1 MKLSSLTLY
10 SGIGELILNKEKN
23 NGIDKD
29 ESTNEPIDELID
41 SEEENSK
48 ELESKEDSPSLE
60 EEIESLKDQ
69 ILRAKAEV
77 QNVRRV
83 AEQEVRKAR
92 LYGAEYLAK
101 NFLSVGDNLE
111 RAIESLNDDSK
122 PEDLEEGLRLILKS
136 YEDALETGGIISIDP
151 KGEPFNPEQH
161 EALSVI
167 ENEDSEPNSIIEVI
181 QRGFMIQDRVLRPAK
196 VIVTKKN

>member
-1 MKLSSLTLY
+1 M
-10 SGIGELILNKEKN
+10 NKEKN
-23 NGIDKD
+23 NGINKD
-29 ESTNEPIDELID
+29 ESID
-41 SEEENSK
+41 SEKENPE
-48 ELESKEDSPSLE
+48 ELESEEESPSLE

-69 ILRAKAEV
+69 VLRAKAEV

-92 LYGAEYLAK
+92 LYGVESLAK

-111 RAIESLNDDSK
+111 RAIESLNEDSK
-122 PEDLEEGLRLILKS
+122 PKDLEEGLRLILKS

-151 KGEPFNPEQH
+151 KGELFNPEQH

-167 ENEDSEPNSIIEVI
+167 ENEDLEPNSIIEVI

>member
-1 MKLSSLTLY
+1 
-10 SGIGELILNKEKN
+10 LNKEKN
-23 NGIDKD
+23 NGINKD
-29 ESTNEPIDELID
+29 ESID
-41 SEEENSK
+41 SEKESPE
-48 ELESKEDSPSLE
+48 ELESEEESPSLE

-69 ILRAKAEV
+69 VLRAKAEV

-92 LYGAEYLAK
+92 LYGVESLAK

-111 RAIESLNDDSK
+111 RAIESLNEDSK

-167 ENEDSEPNSIIEVI
+167 ENEDLEPNSIIEVI

>member
-1 MKLSSLTLY
+1 M
-10 SGIGELILNKEKN
+10 NKEKN
-23 NGIDKD
+23 NGINKD
-29 ESTNEPIDELID
+29 ESIDSEKENPEELD
-41 SEEENSK
+41 SEEE
-48 ELESKEDSPSLE
+48 SPSLE

-69 ILRAKAEV
+69 VLRAKAEV

-92 LYGAEYLAK
+92 LYGVESLAK

-122 PEDLEEGLRLILKS
+122 PEDLEEGLKLILKS

-167 ENEDSEPNSIIEVI
+167 ENEDLEPNSIIEVI

>member
-1 MKLSSLTLY
+1 M
-10 SGIGELILNKEKN
+10 NKEKN
-23 NGIDKD
+23 NGINKD
-29 ESTNEPIDELID
+29 ESID
-41 SEEENSK
+41 SEKENPE
-48 ELESKEDSPSLE
+48 ELESEEESPSLE

-69 ILRAKAEV
+69 VLRAKAEV

-92 LYGAEYLAK
+92 LYGVESLAK

-122 PEDLEEGLRLILKS
+122 PEDLEEGLKLILKS

-167 ENEDSEPNSIIEVI
+167 ENEDLEPNSIIEVI
-181 QRGFMIQDRVLRPAK
+181 QSGFMIQDRVLRPAK

>member
-23 NGIDKD
+23 NGINKD
-29 ESTNEPIDELID
+29 ESID
-41 SEEENSK
+41 SEKENPE
-48 ELESKEDSPSLE
+48 ELESEEESPSLE

-69 ILRAKAEV
+69 VLRAKAEV

-92 LYGAEYLAK
+92 LYGVESLAK

-167 ENEDSEPNSIIEVI
+167 ENEDLEPNSIIEVI

>member
-1 MKLSSLTLY
+1 M
-10 SGIGELILNKEKN
+10 NKEKN
-23 NGIDKD
+23 NGINKD
-29 ESTNEPIDELID
+29 ESID
-41 SEEENSK
+41 SEMENPK
-48 ELESKEDSPSLE
+48 ELESEEESPSLE

-69 ILRAKAEV
+69 VLRAKAEV

-92 LYGAEYLAK
+92 LYGVESLAK

-111 RAIESLNDDSK
+111 RAIESLNEDSK

-151 KGEPFNPEQH
+151 KGELFNPEQH

-167 ENEDSEPNSIIEVI
+167 ENEDLEPNSIIEVI

>member
-1 MKLSSLTLY
+1 M
-10 SGIGELILNKEKN
+10 NKEKN
-23 NGIDKD
+23 NGINKD
-29 ESTNEPIDELID
+29 ESID
-41 SEEENSK
+41 SEKENPE
-48 ELESKEDSPSLE
+48 ELESEEESPSLE

-69 ILRAKAEV
+69 VLRAKAEV
-77 QNVRRV
+77 KNVRRV

-92 LYGAEYLAK
+92 LYGVESLAK

-122 PEDLEEGLRLILKS
+122 PEDLEEGLKLILKS

-167 ENEDSEPNSIIEVI
+167 ENEDLEPNSIIEVI

>member
-1 MKLSSLTLY
+1 
-10 SGIGELILNKEKN
+10 LNKEKN
-23 NGIDKD
+23 NGINKD
-29 ESTNEPIDELID
+29 ESID
-41 SEEENSK
+41 SEKENTE
-48 ELESKEDSPSLE
+48 ELESEEESPSLE

-69 ILRAKAEV
+69 VLRAKAEV

-92 LYGAEYLAK
+92 LYGVESLAK

-111 RAIESLNDDSK
+111 RAIESLNEDSK

-151 KGEPFNPEQH
+151 KGELFNPEQH

-167 ENEDSEPNSIIEVI
+167 ENEDLEPNSIIEVI

>member
-1 MKLSSLTLY
+1 MNEDQIKNEYSKKIKLFKKYNEYYYDKSSPIV
-10 SGIGELILNKEKN
+10 SDQEFDNIKNQIIELE
-23 NGIDKD
+23 
-29 ESTNEPIDELID
+29 
-41 SEEENSK
+41 SEEE
-48 ELESKEDSPSLE
+48 SPSLE

-69 ILRAKAEV
+69 VLRAKAEV

-92 LYGAEYLAK
+92 LYGVESLAK

-111 RAIESLNDDSK
+111 RAIESLNEDSK

-167 ENEDSEPNSIIEVI
+167 ENEDLEPNSIIEVI

>member
-1 MKLSSLTLY
+1 M
-10 SGIGELILNKEKN
+10 NKEKN
-23 NGIDKD
+23 NGINKD
-29 ESTNEPIDELID
+29 ESID
-41 SEEENSK
+41 SEKENPE
-48 ELESKEDSPSLE
+48 ELESEEESPSLE

-69 ILRAKAEV
+69 VLRAKAEV

-92 LYGAEYLAK
+92 LY
-101 NFLSVGDNLE
+101 
-111 RAIESLNDDSK
+111 DSK
-122 PEDLEEGLRLILKS
+122 PEDLEEGLKLILKS

-167 ENEDSEPNSIIEVI
+167 ENEDLEPNSIIEVI

>member
-1 MKLSSLTLY
+1 M
-10 SGIGELILNKEKN
+10 NKEKN
-23 NGIDKD
+23 NGINKD
-29 ESTNEPIDELID
+29 QSID
-41 SEEENSK
+41 SEKENPE
-48 ELESKEDSPSLE
+48 ELESEEESPSLE

-69 ILRAKAEV
+69 VLRAKAEV

-92 LYGAEYLAK
+92 LYGVESLAK

-111 RAIESLNDDSK
+111 RAIESLNEDSK

-151 KGEPFNPEQH
+151 KGELFNPEQH

>member
-1 MKLSSLTLY
+1 M
-10 SGIGELILNKEKN
+10 NKEKN

-41 SEEENSK
+41 SEKENSK
-48 ELESKEDSPSLE
+48 ELESEEDSPSLE

-92 LYGAEYLAK
+92 LYGVESLAK

-122 PEDLEEGLRLILKS
+122 PEDLEEGLKLILKS

-167 ENEDSEPNSIIEVI
+167 ENEDLEPNSIVEVI

>member
-1 MKLSSLTLY
+1 M
-10 SGIGELILNKEKN
+10 NKEKN
-23 NGIDKD
+23 NGINKD
-29 ESTNEPIDELID
+29 ESID
-41 SEEENSK
+41 SEKESPE
-48 ELESKEDSPSLE
+48 ELESEEESPSLE

-69 ILRAKAEV
+69 VLRAKAEV

-92 LYGAEYLAK
+92 LYGVESLAK

-111 RAIESLNDDSK
+111 RAIESLNEDSK

-167 ENEDSEPNSIIEVI
+167 ENEDLEPNSIIEVI

>member
-1 MKLSSLTLY
+1 
-10 SGIGELILNKEKN
+10 LNKEKN
-23 NGIDKD
+23 NGINKD
-29 ESTNEPIDELID
+29 ESID
-41 SEEENSK
+41 SEKENPE
-48 ELESKEDSPSLE
+48 ELESEEESPSLE

-69 ILRAKAEV
+69 VLRAKAEV

-92 LYGAEYLAK
+92 LYGVESLAK

-122 PEDLEEGLRLILKS
+122 PEDLEEGLKLILKS

-167 ENEDSEPNSIIEVI
+167 ENEDLEPNSIIEVI

>member
-1 MKLSSLTLY
+1 M
-10 SGIGELILNKEKN
+10 NKEKN
-23 NGIDKD
+23 NGINKE
-29 ESTNEPIDELID
+29 ESID
-41 SEEENSK
+41 SELESPE
-48 ELESKEDSPSLE
+48 ELESEEDSPSLE

-92 LYGAEYLAK
+92 LYGIESLAK

-111 RAIESLNDDSK
+111 RAVESLNDESK

-136 YEDALETGGIISIDP
+136 YEDALETGGVISIDP
-151 KGEPFNPEQH
+151 KGELFNPEQH

-167 ENEDSEPNSIIEVI
+167 ENEDLEPNSIIEVI

>member
-1 MKLSSLTLY
+1 
-10 SGIGELILNKEKN
+10 LNKEKN
-23 NGIDKD
+23 NGINKD
-29 ESTNEPIDELID
+29 ESID
-41 SEEENSK
+41 SEKENTE
-48 ELESKEDSPSLE
+48 ELESEEESPSLE

-69 ILRAKAEV
+69 VLRAKAEV

-92 LYGAEYLAK
+92 LYGVESLAK

-111 RAIESLNDDSK
+111 RAIESLNEDSK

-136 YEDALETGGIISIDP
+136 YEDTLETGGIISIDP

-167 ENEDSEPNSIIEVI
+167 ENEDLEPNTIIEVI

>member
-1 MKLSSLTLY
+1 
-10 SGIGELILNKEKN
+10 LNKEKN
-23 NGIDKD
+23 NGINKD
-29 ESTNEPIDELID
+29 ESID
-41 SEEENSK
+41 SEKENPE
-48 ELESKEDSPSLE
+48 ELESEEESPSLE

-69 ILRAKAEV
+69 VLRAKAEV

-92 LYGAEYLAK
+92 LYGVESLAK

-111 RAIESLNDDSK
+111 RAIESLNEDSK

-151 KGEPFNPEQH
+151 KGELFNPEQH

-167 ENEDSEPNSIIEVI
+167 ENEDLEPNSIIEVI

>member
-1 MKLSSLTLY
+1 M
-10 SGIGELILNKEKN
+10 NKEKN
-23 NGIDKD
+23 NGINKD
-29 ESTNEPIDELID
+29 ESID
-41 SEEENSK
+41 SEKENPE
-48 ELESKEDSPSLE
+48 ELESEEESPSLE

-69 ILRAKAEV
+69 VLRAKAEV

-92 LYGAEYLAK
+92 LYGVESLAK

-122 PEDLEEGLRLILKS
+122 PEDLEEGLKLILKS

-161 EALSVI
+161 EALTVI
-167 ENEDSEPNSIIEVI
+167 ENEDLEPNSIIEVI

>member
-1 MKLSSLTLY
+1 M
-10 SGIGELILNKEKN
+10 NKEKN
-23 NGIDKD
+23 NGINKD
-29 ESTNEPIDELID
+29 ESID
-41 SEEENSK
+41 SEKENPE
-48 ELESKEDSPSLE
+48 ELESEEESPSLE

-69 ILRAKAEV
+69 VLRAKAEV

-92 LYGAEYLAK
+92 LYGVESLAK

-111 RAIESLNDDSK
+111 RAIESLNEDSK
-122 PEDLEEGLRLILKS
+122 PEDLEEGLKLILKS

-167 ENEDSEPNSIIEVI
+167 ENEDLEPNSIVEVI

>member
-1 MKLSSLTLY
+1 M
-10 SGIGELILNKEKN
+10 
-23 NGIDKD
+23 
-29 ESTNEPIDELID
+29 
-41 SEEENSK
+41 
-48 ELESKEDSPSLE
+48 E
-60 EEIESLKDQ
+60 EEIESVKDQ
-69 ILRAKAEV
+69 VLRAKAEV

-92 LYGAEYLAK
+92 LYGVESLAK

-111 RAIESLNDDSK
+111 RAIESLNEDSK

-167 ENEDSEPNSIIEVI
+167 ENEDLEPNSIIEVI

>member
-1 MKLSSLTLY
+1 M
-10 SGIGELILNKEKN
+10 NKEKN

-41 SEEENSK
+41 SEKENSK
-48 ELESKEDSPSLE
+48 ELESEEDSPSLE

-92 LYGAEYLAK
+92 LYGVESLAK

-122 PEDLEEGLRLILKS
+122 PEDLEEGLKLILKS

-167 ENEDSEPNSIIEVI
+167 ENEDLEPNSIIEVI

>member
-1 MKLSSLTLY
+1 M
-10 SGIGELILNKEKN
+10 NKEKN
-23 NGIDKD
+23 NGINKD
-29 ESTNEPIDELID
+29 ESID
-41 SEEENSK
+41 SEKENPE
-48 ELESKEDSPSLE
+48 ELESEEESPSLE

-69 ILRAKAEV
+69 VLRAKAEV

-83 AEQEVRKAR
+83 AEQEVRKAS
-92 LYGAEYLAK
+92 LYGVESLAK

-111 RAIESLNDDSK
+111 RAIESLNEDSK
-122 PEDLEEGLRLILKS
+122 PGDLEEGLRLILKS

-167 ENEDSEPNSIIEVI
+167 ENEDLEPNSIIEVI

>member
-1 MKLSSLTLY
+1 M
-10 SGIGELILNKEKN
+10 NKEKN
-23 NGIDKD
+23 NGINKD
-29 ESTNEPIDELID
+29 ESIDSEKENPEELD
-41 SEEENSK
+41 SEEE
-48 ELESKEDSPSLE
+48 SPSLE

-69 ILRAKAEV
+69 VLRAKAEV

-92 LYGAEYLAK
+92 LYGVESLAK

-111 RAIESLNDDSK
+111 RAIESLNEDSK

-167 ENEDSEPNSIIEVI
+167 ENEDLEPNSIVEVI

>member
-1 MKLSSLTLY
+1 M
-10 SGIGELILNKEKN
+10 NKEKN
-23 NGIDKD
+23 NGINKD
-29 ESTNEPIDELID
+29 ESID
-41 SEEENSK
+41 SEKENPE
-48 ELESKEDSPSLE
+48 ELESEEESPSLE
-60 EEIESLKDQ
+60 EEIESLKDKV
-69 ILRAKAEV
+69 LRAKAEV

-92 LYGAEYLAK
+92 LYGVESLAK

-111 RAIESLNDDSK
+111 RAIESLNEDSK

-167 ENEDSEPNSIIEVI
+167 ENEDLEPNSIIEVI

>member
-1 MKLSSLTLY
+1 M
-10 SGIGELILNKEKN
+10 NKEKN
-23 NGIDKD
+23 NGINKD
-29 ESTNEPIDELID
+29 ESID
-41 SEEENSK
+41 SEKENTE
-48 ELESKEDSPSLE
+48 ELESEEESPSLE

-69 ILRAKAEV
+69 VLRAKAEV

-92 LYGAEYLAK
+92 LYGVESLAK

-111 RAIESLNDDSK
+111 RAIESLNEDSK

-167 ENEDSEPNSIIEVI
+167 ENEDLEPNTIIEVI

>member
-1 MKLSSLTLY
+1 M
-10 SGIGELILNKEKN
+10 NKEKN
-23 NGIDKD
+23 NGINKD
-29 ESTNEPIDELID
+29 ESID
-41 SEEENSK
+41 SEKENPE
-48 ELESKEDSPSLE
+48 ELESEEESPSLE

-69 ILRAKAEV
+69 VLRAKAEV

-92 LYGAEYLAK
+92 LYGVESLAK

-151 KGEPFNPEQH
+151 KGELFNPEQH

-167 ENEDSEPNSIIEVI
+167 ENEDLEPNSIIEVI

>member
-1 MKLSSLTLY
+1 M
-10 SGIGELILNKEKN
+10 NKEKN
-23 NGIDKD
+23 NGINKD
-29 ESTNEPIDELID
+29 ESID
-41 SEEENSK
+41 SEKENPE
-48 ELESKEDSPSLE
+48 ELESEEESPSLE

-69 ILRAKAEV
+69 VLRAKAEV

-92 LYGAEYLAK
+92 LYGVESLAK

-111 RAIESLNDDSK
+111 RAIESLNEDSK
-122 PEDLEEGLRLILKS
+122 PEDLEEGLKLILKS

-167 ENEDSEPNSIIEVI
+167 ENEDLEPNSIIEVI

>member
-1 MKLSSLTLY
+1 M
-10 SGIGELILNKEKN
+10 NKEKN
-23 NGIDKD
+23 NGINKD
-29 ESTNEPIDELID
+29 ESID
-41 SEEENSK
+41 SEKENTE
-48 ELESKEDSPSLE
+48 ELESEEESPSLE

-69 ILRAKAEV
+69 VLRAKAEV

-92 LYGAEYLAK
+92 LYGVESLAK

-111 RAIESLNDDSK
+111 RAIESLNEDSK

-136 YEDALETGGIISIDP
+136 YEDTLETGGIISIDP

-167 ENEDSEPNSIIEVI
+167 ENEDLEPNSIIEVI

>member
-1 MKLSSLTLY
+1 M
-10 SGIGELILNKEKN
+10 NKEKN
-23 NGIDKD
+23 NGINKD
-29 ESTNEPIDELID
+29 ESIDSEKENPEELD
-41 SEEENSK
+41 SEEE
-48 ELESKEDSPSLE
+48 SPSLE

-69 ILRAKAEV
+69 VLRAKAEV

-92 LYGAEYLAK
+92 LYGVESLAK

-111 RAIESLNDDSK
+111 RAIESLNEDSK

-167 ENEDSEPNSIIEVI
+167 ENEDLEPNSIIEVI

-196 VIVTKKN
+196 VIVTQKN

>member
-1 MKLSSLTLY
+1 M
-10 SGIGELILNKEKN
+10 NKEKN
-23 NGIDKD
+23 NEINKD
-29 ESTNEPIDELID
+29 ESID
-41 SEEENSK
+41 SEKENPE
-48 ELESKEDSPSLE
+48 ELESEEESPSLE

-92 LYGAEYLAK
+92 LYGVESLAK

-122 PEDLEEGLRLILKS
+122 PEDLEEGLKLILKS

-151 KGEPFNPEQH
+151 KGELFNP
-161 EALSVI
+161 
-167 ENEDSEPNSIIEVI
+167 
-181 QRGFMIQDRVLRPAK
+181 
-196 VIVTKKN
+196 

>member
-1 MKLSSLTLY
+1 M
-10 SGIGELILNKEKN
+10 NKEKN
-23 NGIDKD
+23 NGINKD
-29 ESTNEPIDELID
+29 ESID
-41 SEEENSK
+41 SEKESPE
-48 ELESKEDSPSLE
+48 ELESEEESPSLE

-69 ILRAKAEV
+69 VLRAKAEV

-92 LYGAEYLAK
+92 LYGVESLAK

-122 PEDLEEGLRLILKS
+122 PEDLEEGLKLILKS

-167 ENEDSEPNSIIEVI
+167 ENEDLEPNSIIEVI

>member
-1 MKLSSLTLY
+1 M
-10 SGIGELILNKEKN
+10 NKEKN
-23 NGIDKD
+23 NGINKD
-29 ESTNEPIDELID
+29 ESID
-41 SEEENSK
+41 SEKENPE
-48 ELESKEDSPSLE
+48 ELESEEESPSLE

-69 ILRAKAEV
+69 VLRAKAEV

-151 KGEPFNPEQH
+151 KGELFNPEQH

-167 ENEDSEPNSIIEVI
+167 ENEDLEPNSIVEVI

>member
-1 MKLSSLTLY
+1 M
-10 SGIGELILNKEKN
+10 NKEKN
-23 NGIDKD
+23 NGINKD
-29 ESTNEPIDELID
+29 ESID
-41 SEEENSK
+41 SEKENPE
-48 ELESKEDSPSLE
+48 ELESEEESPSLE

-69 ILRAKAEV
+69 VLRAKAEV

-92 LYGAEYLAK
+92 LYGVESLAK

-111 RAIESLNDDSK
+111 RAIESLNEDSK
-122 PEDLEEGLRLILKS
+122 PKDLEEGLRLILKS

>member
-1 MKLSSLTLY
+1 M
-10 SGIGELILNKEKN
+10 NKEKN
-23 NGIDKD
+23 NGINKD
-29 ESTNEPIDELID
+29 ESID
-41 SEEENSK
+41 SEKENPE
-48 ELESKEDSPSLE
+48 ELESEEESPSLE
-60 EEIESLKDQ
+60 EEIESLNDQ
-69 ILRAKAEV
+69 VLRAKAEV

-92 LYGAEYLAK
+92 LYGVESLAK

-111 RAIESLNDDSK
+111 RAIESLNEDSK
-122 PEDLEEGLRLILKS
+122 PKDLEEGLRLILKS

-151 KGEPFNPEQH
+151 KGELFNPEQH

-167 ENEDSEPNSIIEVI
+167 ENEDLEPNSIIEVI

>member
-1 MKLSSLTLY
+1 
-10 SGIGELILNKEKN
+10 LNKEKN
-23 NGIDKD
+23 NGINKD
-29 ESTNEPIDELID
+29 ESID
-41 SEEENSK
+41 SEKENPE
-48 ELESKEDSPSLE
+48 ELESEEESPSLE

-69 ILRAKAEV
+69 VLRAKAEV

-92 LYGAEYLAK
+92 LYGVESLAK
-101 NFLSVGDNLE
+101 NFLSVGDSLE

-122 PEDLEEGLRLILKS
+122 PEDLEEGLKLILKS

-167 ENEDSEPNSIIEVI
+167 ENEDLEPNSIIEVI

>member
-1 MKLSSLTLY
+1 M
-10 SGIGELILNKEKN
+10 NKEKN
-23 NGIDKD
+23 NGINKE
-29 ESTNEPIDELID
+29 ESID
-41 SEEENSK
+41 SEQESPE
-48 ELESKEDSPSLE
+48 ELESEEDSPSLK

-92 LYGAEYLAK
+92 LYGIESLAK

-111 RAIESLNDDSK
+111 RAVESLNDESK

-136 YEDALETGGIISIDP
+136 YEDALETGGVISIDP
-151 KGEPFNPEQH
+151 KGELFNPEQH

-167 ENEDSEPNSIIEVI
+167 ENEDLEPNSIIEVI

>member
-1 MKLSSLTLY
+1 M
-10 SGIGELILNKEKN
+10 NKEKN
-23 NGIDKD
+23 NGINKD
-29 ESTNEPIDELID
+29 ESID
-41 SEEENSK
+41 SEKENPE
-48 ELESKEDSPSLE
+48 ELESEEESPSLE

-69 ILRAKAEV
+69 VLRAKAEV

-92 LYGAEYLAK
+92 LYGVESLAK

-122 PEDLEEGLRLILKS
+122 PEDLEEGLKLILKS
-136 YEDALETGGIISIDP
+136 YEEALETGGIISIDP

-167 ENEDSEPNSIIEVI
+167 ENEDLEPNSIVEVI